1 MEAKASTAASAGSQ
15 DDQLANKTPRDSTWT
30 SSTAGITRKGTSSG
44 FRKFREA
51 LMAKKFESHDNVP
64 LCILVFLLAY
74 EVAVGAV
81 SGLFIGSYGAANNFE
96 ALKTTGITHVLCVSP
111 SLPLNFPD
119 AFTYLQLQ
127 VPDLSSVS
135 ISMYFDEAFGF
146 IDRALSSGGTVL
158 VHCFMGR
165 SRSATIILAYLIA
178 RRDFSLADAFRELR
192 QVRPQAQ
199 PNSGFYQELVAFE
212 AKQKQIASSS

>member
-1 MEAKASTAASAGSQ
+1 M
-15 DDQLANKTPRDSTWT
+15 DVVP
-30 SSTAGITRKGTSSG
+30 AGITRKGTSSG

-51 LMAKKFESHDNVP
+51 LMAKKVESHDNVP
-64 LCILVFLLAY
+64 
-74 EVAVGAV
+74 VAVGAV

-127 VPDLSSVS
+127 VADLSSVS

-146 IDRALSSGGTVL
+146 IDRYTGIIKALSSGGKVL